1 MNAAVEARAPSSERC
16 FHCGEAVPPY
26 ADFSVAIN
34 GEAQPMCCPGCRAV
48 ASLIAESG
56 LGRFYDQR
64 TAYNERPPEAPTAD
78 PDPWRI
84 YDDPELAA
92 TFSER
97 GGDGLVRARLLLGG
111 MTCAACTWLVESS
124 LRRLPGLKTAN
135 VNLAQARLDVTLD
148 PAELTLAEVF
158 ARVAAMG
165 YRVAPFRSDAQQL
178 ELGREHRSDLRRLAV
193 AGIGMMQ
200 VGMFAIALHAGDLQG
215 IADEYRGLLRWF
227 SLLVAGF
234 VVLFSARPFFDSAW
248 RHLRQGALVMDLP
261 VALAIGLA
269 FGASVYATVT
279 ASGQVYFDS
288 VVMFTFFLLLARF
301 AEKRLRH
308 RDAFLWSDAEAAL
321 PAAVRVRTGDRVE
334 TRPRQRLAAGDR
346 LLVPAGETIPIDGEL
361 VAGRSAVRED
371 TFNGEPLPR
380 AVAVGDPVYAGT
392 VNVEDGI
399 ELVATGSYRD
409 SRLAAL
415 QRSIEVAA
423 TDKPRIARLA
433 DRIAAWFIAG
443 VLLATAATAAAWWFL
458 APERAFWIA
467 LSVLVISCPCALALA
482 TPAAL
487 ANAAAALRRAGVI
500 VRGENA
506 LEAVARATVLVFDK
520 TGTLTAGRLAI
531 DEVRCLGELDEDA
544 VLALGAALQAWSTH
558 PLAEAFAAVEPASA
572 VGAVRYRVGAGLEGT
587 WRGRRWHLGSLA
599 HCRTLCPAMEAMPD
613 DGRYWIGL
621 CSAAGPAALIALEDP
636 LRPDVA
642 GVLADARRRG
652 LRLALLTGDG
662 SGHGARIG
670 AELGF
675 DEVRCGLTPADKS
688 AAVAARQQA
697 GESVV
702 MVGDGLND
710 APVLKMADASLAV
723 AGATDLARTQADFV
737 VADGDLDRVSLLLA
751 HATKCRGVI
760 RQNLAWA
767 LGYNSVGIPLAALGY
782 VPPWAAAIG
791 MSLSSLLVV
800 GNSLRLA
807 RCHRP
812 SRSLHG

>member
-1 MNAAVEARAPSSERC
+1 MVTTAADAGAEAGERC
-16 FHCGEAVPPY
+16 YHCGEAVPPGK
-26 ADFSVAIN
+26 DFSVCIN

-56 LGRFYDQR
+56 LGRFYEQR
-64 TAYNERPPEAPTAD
+64 TAWSERPPEVPSGD
-78 PDPWRI
+78 LDPWRI

-97 GGDGLVRARLLLGG
+97 DEAGLLHARLLLGG
-111 MTCAACTWLVESS
+111 MTCAACTWLVEST
-124 LRRLPGLKTAN
+124 LRRLPGLQSAN

-148 PAELTLAEVF
+148 PTELPLAEVF

-165 YRVAPFRSDAQQL
+165 YRVAPFRGDAQQR
-178 ELGREHRSDLRRLAV
+178 ELAREHRGDLRRLAV
-193 AGIGMMQ
+193 AGVGMMQ

-215 IADEYRGLLRWF
+215 IANEYRGLLRWF

-234 VVLFSARPFFDSAW
+234 VVLFSARPFFESAW

-279 ASGQVYFDS
+279 ASGEVYFDS

-308 RDAFLWSDAEAAL
+308 RDAFLWNDAEAAL
-321 PAAVRVRTGDRVE
+321 PAAVRVRAGDRIE
-334 TRPRQRLAAGDR
+334 QRPRQRLAAGDR
-346 LLVPAGETIPIDGEL
+346 VLVPAGETVPIDGEIIH
-361 VAGRSAVRED
+361 GTSAVRED

-380 AVAVGDPVYAGT
+380 SVAEGDTVYAGT
-392 VNVEDGI
+392 VNVEGGI
-399 ELVATGSYRD
+399 EVIASGSYRD

-415 QRSIEVAA
+415 QRSIEAAA
-423 TDKPRIARLA
+423 TEKPRIAQLA
-433 DRIAAWFIAG
+433 DRIAAWFIGA
-443 VLLATAATAAAWWFL
+443 VLLATAGTALAWFTL
-458 APERAFWIA
+458 APENAFWVA

-487 ANAAAALRRAGVI
+487 ANAASALRRAGVI

-506 LEAVARATVLVFDK
+506 LEAVARATDLVFDK

-531 DEVRCLGELDEDA
+531 DEVCLPGDLSRQEA
-544 VLALGAALQAWSTH
+544 LALAAALQAWSTH
-558 PLAEAFAAVEPASA
+558 PLAEAFAGIEPAPGVSD
-572 VGAVRYRVGAGLEGT
+572 VRYHVGAGLEGR
-587 WRGRRWHLGSLA
+587 WRGHCWHLGSLA
-599 HCRTLCPAMEAMPD
+599 HCRDLCPAMPAPPE

-621 CSAAGPAALIALEDP
+621 CSEAGAAALIALEDP
-636 LRPDVA
+636 LRPA
-642 GVLADARRRG
+642 ASEVLADARSRN
-652 LRLALLTGDG
+652 LRLTLLTGDA
-662 SGHGARIG
+662 SGHGARLG
-670 AELGF
+670 AELAF
-675 DEVRCGLTPADKS
+675 DAVRTGLAPAEKS
-688 AAVAARQQA
+688 AAVTALQRA
-697 GESVV
+697 GAVV
-702 MVGDGLND
+702 MMVGDGLND
-710 APVLKMADASLAV
+710 APVLKVADASLAV

-737 VADGDLDRVSLLLA
+737 VAEGDLDRVSLLLA
-751 HATKCRGVI
+751 HAAKCRSVI

-767 LGYNSVGIPLAALGY
+767 LGYNSVGIPLAALGH

-807 RCHRP
+807 RCRRP
-812 SRSLHG
+812 